1 MKTVQTPSPKKLKN
15 ALSAANIFQA
25 NRTSASPSREKAD
38 KLDNHPAR
46 LSSEERHLLVEL
58 APHWRAERQSFSH
71 DADEQE
77 WLEAEIGIELD
88 RMRRRDLQ
96 QSD

>member
-1 MKTVQTPSPKKLKN
+1 MKTEETHSPKKLK
-15 ALSAANIFQA
+15 SAPTTINRLQA
-25 NRTSASPSREKAD
+25 SRTSASPAIEEAGQFG
-38 KLDNHPAR
+38 NHPAR
-46 LSSEERHLLVEL
+46 LSSEERHLEVEL

-88 RMRRRDLQ
+88 RIRKRDSQ

>member
-1 MKTVQTPSPKKLKN
+1 MKTEETLSPKKLKN
-15 ALSAANIFQA
+15 APTTANLFQA
-25 NRTSASPSREKAD
+25 SRTSASPSREKAG
-38 KLDNHPAR
+38 KPGNHPAR
-46 LSSEERHLLVEL
+46 LSSEERHLAVEL

-77 WLEAEIGIELD
+77 CLEAEIGIELE
-88 RMRRRDLQ
+88 RMRKRDSQ